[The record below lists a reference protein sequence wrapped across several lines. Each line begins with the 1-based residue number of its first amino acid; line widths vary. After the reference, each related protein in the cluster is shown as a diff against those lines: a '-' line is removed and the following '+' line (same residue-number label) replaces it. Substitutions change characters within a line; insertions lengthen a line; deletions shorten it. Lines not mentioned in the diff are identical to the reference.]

1 MVSPISARLLS
12 GTRNDSPLSERLVAA
27 NRAASDVSSQSSNGT
42 RNSKSI
48 GNNSAAV
55 IKKRLVSG
63 AIKQHTMTANAASLS
78 GYSGDKEDTS
88 VVPPV
93 YSIDFHDK
101 KTSSPI
107 SGRTKDAN
115 CPKRQKTIQMNF
127 AATSVQDDL
136 ERAGMKYKEFNRDN
150 EEVTAPTGSKD
161 VTIKLKNV
169 ALMYSKEVKAPLIA
183 SNVSSKSSQ
192 HWKNMKSVTA

>member
-1 MVSPISARLLS
+1 
-12 GTRNDSPLSERLVAA
+12 
-27 NRAASDVSSQSSNGT
+27 
-42 RNSKSI
+42 
-48 GNNSAAV
+48 
-55 IKKRLVSG
+55 
-63 AIKQHTMTANAASLS
+63 
-78 GYSGDKEDTS
+78 
-88 VVPPV
+88 
-93 YSIDFHDK
+93 
-101 KTSSPI
+101 
-107 SGRTKDAN
+107 
-115 CPKRQKTIQMNF
+115 MNF

-136 ERAGMKYKEFNRDN
+136 ERAGMKYNEFNGDN